1 MVSIILGADYLE
13 TNLNGLN
20 GDVFAALAA
29 YNAGPGN
36 AAIWQQLANGDPDL
50 FVEVVRFAETRD
62 YIRSIYEIF
71 SIYKG
76 LYSPIQ

>member
-1 MVSIILGADYLE
+1 MAIYMPRWP
-13 TNLNGLN
+13 
-20 GDVFAALAA
+20 A

-62 YIRSIYEIF
+62 YIRSIYEIYHNLQG
-71 SIYKG
+71 IVQ
-76 LYSPIQ
+76 PNP